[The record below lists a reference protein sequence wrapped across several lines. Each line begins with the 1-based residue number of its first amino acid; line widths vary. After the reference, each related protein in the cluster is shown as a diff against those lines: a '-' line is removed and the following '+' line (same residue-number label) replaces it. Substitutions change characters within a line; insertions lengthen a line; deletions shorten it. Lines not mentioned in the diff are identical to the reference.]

1 VGVIFAAKAMAASEM
16 IIAHVFGFGK
26 LGPAR
31 SAVLMIT
38 FPEAKKAIS

>member
-1 VGVIFAAKAMAASEM
+1 VGVIFAAKAMAASEI
-16 IIAHVFGFGK
+16 IIAQMFGFGK
-26 LGPAR
+26 PDPAR